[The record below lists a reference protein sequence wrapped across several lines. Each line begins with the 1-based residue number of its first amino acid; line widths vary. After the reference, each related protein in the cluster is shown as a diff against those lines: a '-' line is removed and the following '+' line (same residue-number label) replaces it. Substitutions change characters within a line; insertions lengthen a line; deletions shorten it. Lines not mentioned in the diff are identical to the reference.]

1 MKVLAIADVEEAWLT
16 TAFDRERM
24 AGVELI
30 VSCGDLPARY
40 LEHVVT
46 LANVPLVYVPG
57 NHDEEYRVHAP
68 EGCVPLDAWLRD
80 YEGLRMLGLGGS
92 IRYNDHV
99 VGYTENEMYW
109 RMLRPALA
117 AKAAGGVDLVVTH
130 APVRG
135 YGDLEDLPH
144 RGFACF
150 ETLLELVRPRF
161 LFHGHVHMS
170 YGRIERVHEHPSG
183 TTIVNVCGAQIIDVP
198 VPAERRRSRL
208 FEAV

>member
-1 MKVLAIADVEEAWLT
+1 MRVLAIADVEESWLT
-16 TAFDRERM
+16 TNYDRARM
-24 AGVELI
+24 EGVELI

-57 NHDEEYRVHAP
+57 NHDTTFSVRPP
-68 EGCVPLDAWLRD
+68 EGCVPIDTRLRSCN
-80 YEGLRMLGLGGS
+80 GLRMLGLGGS
-92 IRYNDHV
+92 FRYNDRI

-135 YGDLEDLPH
+135 YGDLDDLPH
-144 RGFACF
+144 QGFSCF
-150 ETLLELVRPRF
+150 NTLLELVRPRY
-161 LFHGHVHMS
+161 LFHGHVHLS

-183 TTIVNVCGAQIIDVP
+183 TTIVNVCGAQIIDLP
-198 VPAERRRSRL
+198 DPPARRRSRL
-208 FEAV
+208 FDEV